1 MKDINIKSIRYPVT
15 IDEKLDKLAL
25 KFGRT
30 KILFFTQMV
39 DYFDKSKK
47 DPSDLNDEV
56 LKKEIASGIN
66 RIISFFRS
74 QEKEFLL
81 PVLTNT
87 SQLLKITGNHTK
99 YLHDINGYLPKA
111 ELQGKE
117 ILNRIALV
125 DKAIAKTQMNL
136 NDKAGLKNQFKKI
149 LDYYINHRETLGWTA
164 SNAKKEE
171 LQSHVR
177 QSLQNL

>member
-15 IDEKLDKLAL
+15 IDEKLDKLTL

-30 KILFFTQMV
+30 KILFFTQMI
-39 DYFDKSKK
+39 DYFYKSKK

-66 RIISFFRS
+66 RIISFLRT

-81 PVLTNT
+81 PGFTDT

-99 YLHDINGYLPKA
+99 YLNDINGYLPKA

-117 ILNRIALV
+117 ILNHIALL